1 MRILFVVHQFFPEF
15 HSGTERV
22 TLNLARAAQRAGH
35 HVHVLGCAVQPDR
48 FAGLPNAQM
57 RGAIGGIVDGVP
69 ATMLA
74 RAGLPATADTSLEV
88 DDAVT
93 GEIRQ
98 WMQAQRFDVV
108 HVMHTMRMGSA
119 VAAAQQAQLPVVLT
133 LTDFFLA
140 CTRINLI
147 DVDGRPCRGPEQ
159 GRACA
164 RKCLAPA
171 WSRSALQ
178 HRHELAHSLLAYA
191 SARIAPSEFVA
202 RRFRAAF
209 ADLEFDVLPHGV
221 DLLAMVRA
229 RSAAPPPRAQG
240 GERRIAYIGTIIPPK
255 GLHVLLRALALVP
268 ELPLALSVLGT
279 FHDDEQYEAQ
289 VRSLA
294 AADGRVTLLGRRS
307 ADEVAALLHGV
318 DLLCLPSLVPESFS
332 LVLHE
337 AAALGVPSLVSDRGA
352 PADVIR
358 ATQAGA
364 VVPADDPRDWAVALR
379 KWVDDPQ
386 LAAGWRRAV
395 RLPLRVEEEAFLY
408 EGLYRQ
414 SVAGA

>member
-35 HVHVLGCAVQPDR
+35 HAHVLACAVQPDR
-48 FAGLPNAQM
+48 FDGQPEARI
-57 RGAIGGIVDGVP
+57 RGAVAGVFDGVP

-74 RAGLPATADTSLEV
+74 RASLPATADTSLEV
-88 DDAVT
+88 ADDVVT
-93 GEIRQ
+93 EILQ

-108 HVMHTMRMGSA
+108 HVMHTMRMGAA
-119 VAAAQQAQLPVVLT
+119 VAAAQRAHLPVVIT

-147 DVDGRPCRGPEQ
+147 DVDGRPCQGPEQ

-164 RKCLAPA
+164 RKCMAPA
-171 WSRSALQ
+171 WDAAALQ
-178 HRHELAHSLLAYA
+178 RRHAHAHSLLGYA
-191 SARIAPSEFVA
+191 AARIAPSDFVA

-209 ADLEFDVLPHGV
+209 PGLDFDVLPHGV
-221 DLLAMVRA
+221 DLLAMA
-229 RSAAPPPRAQG
+229 RSRSEAPPRDA
-240 GERRIAYIGTIIPPK
+240 GEGTRRIAFIGSIIRPK

-268 ELPLALSVLGT
+268 RLPLALSVVGA
-279 FHDDEQYEAQ
+279 FHDDEPYEAQ
-289 VRSLA
+289 IRALA
-294 AADGRVTLLGRRS
+294 AADGRVTLLGRCS
-307 ADEVAALLHGV
+307 ADEVAALLHGTG
-318 DLLCLPSLVPESFS
+318 LLCLPSLVPESFS

-337 AAALGVPSLVSDRGA
+337 AAALGVPGLVSDRGA

-358 ATQAGA
+358 ASQAGA
-364 VVPADDPRDWAVALR
+364 IVPSDDPRDWAVALR
-379 KWVDDPQ
+379 RWVDDPG
-386 LAAGWRRAV
+386 LGRGWCRAV

-414 SVAGA
+414 SLADA

>member
-35 HVHVLGCAVQPDR
+35 HVHVLGCAVRPDR
-48 FAGLPNAQM
+48 FDGLPDAM
-57 RGAIGGIVDGVP
+57 IRGAVAGVFDGVP

-74 RAGLPATADTSLEV
+74 RASLPATADTSLEV
-88 DDAVT
+88 DDDVAS
-93 GEIRQ
+93 EILQ
-98 WMQAQRFDVV
+98 WLQVQRFDVV
-108 HVMHTMRMGSA
+108 HAMHTMRMGVA
-119 VAAAQQAQLPVVLT
+119 IAAAQQARLPMVIT

-147 DVDGRPCRGPEQ
+147 DVDGRPCQGPEQ

-164 RKCLAPA
+164 RKCMAPA
-171 WSRSALQ
+171 WDAVALQ
-178 HRHELAHSLLAYA
+178 RRHAHAQSLLGYA
-191 SARIAPSEFVA
+191 AVRTAPSDFVA
-202 RRFRAAF
+202 RRFRASF
-209 ADLEFDVLPHGV
+209 PDLDFDVLPHGV
-221 DLLAMVRA
+221 DLLAMARA
-229 RSAAPPPRAQG
+229 RSEGPLQDV
-240 GERRIAYIGTIIPPK
+240 GEGPRRIAFIGSIIRPK

-268 ELPLALSVLGT
+268 QLPLALSVVGS
-279 FHDDEQYEAQ
+279 FHDDEPYEAQ
-289 VRSLA
+289 IRALA
-294 AADGRVTLLGRRS
+294 AADGRVTLLGRRG
-307 ADEVAALLHGV
+307 ADDVAALLHATG
-318 DLLCLPSLVPESFS
+318 LLCLPSLVPESFS

-364 VVPADDPRDWAVALR
+364 IVPSDDPRDWAVALR
-379 KWVDDPQ
+379 RWVDDPG
-386 LAAGWRRAV
+386 LARAWCRAV

-414 SVAGA
+414 SLASA